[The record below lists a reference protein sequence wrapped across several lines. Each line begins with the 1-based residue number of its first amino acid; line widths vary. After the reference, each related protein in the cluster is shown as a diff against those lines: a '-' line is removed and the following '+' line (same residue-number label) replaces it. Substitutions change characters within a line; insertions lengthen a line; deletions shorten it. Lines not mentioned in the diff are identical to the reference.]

1 MAWYLDSNA
10 VIHCLRRAD
19 SAVGE
24 RLRREVGVVPV
35 FLPLQVLAELRVGVA
50 KCAAPERRGRE
61 LQAFIAPMRIA
72 WPDTAVVEHY
82 TEIRVTLERAGS
94 VISEA
99 DLWIAATA
107 RAAGGTLVT
116 HNTGEFLRV
125 PDLKVE
131 DWQGPPVETSTAI
144 SS

>member
-1 MAWYLDSNA
+1 M
-10 VIHCLRRAD
+10 
-19 SAVGE
+19 
-24 RLRREVGVVPV
+24 PV

-61 LQAFIAPMRIA
+61 LLAFIAPMLIA
-72 WPDTAVVEHY
+72 WPDAAVVEHY
-82 TEIRVTLERAGS
+82 TDIRVTLERADN

-116 HNTGEFLRV
+116 HNIGEFLRV
-125 PDLKVE
+125 SGLNVE
-131 DWQGPPVETSTAI
+131 DWQEPRFETPPAI
-144 SS
+144 PA

>member
-10 VIHCLRRAD
+10 VIHCLRKVD
-19 SAVGE
+19 SLVGE
-24 RLRREVGVVPV
+24 RLRREVMSVPV

-61 LQAFIAPMRIA
+61 LQTFIAPMKIA
-72 WPDTAVVEHY
+72 WPDAAVVDHY
-82 TEIRVTLERAGS
+82 TDIRVILERSGS

-107 RAAGGTLVT
+107 RCSRICGL
-116 HNTGEFLRV
+116 
-125 PDLKVE
+125 
-131 DWQGPPVETSTAI
+131 
-144 SS
+144 

>member
-1 MAWYLDSNA
+1 MAWFLDSNA
-10 VIHCLRRAD
+10 VIHCLRKAG
-19 SAVGE
+19 SSVGE
-24 RLRREVGVVPV
+24 RLQREVGVVPV

-61 LQAFIAPMRIA
+61 LQAFVAPMLIA
-72 WPDTAVVEHY
+72 WPDAAVVEHY
-82 TEIRVTLERAGS
+82 TDIRVSLERAGS

-107 RAAGGTLVT
+107 RAAAGILVT
-116 HNTGEFLRV
+116 HNTCEFLRV
-125 PDLKVE
+125 PGLAVE
-131 DWQGPPVETSTAI
+131 DWQLPPVETSPAA